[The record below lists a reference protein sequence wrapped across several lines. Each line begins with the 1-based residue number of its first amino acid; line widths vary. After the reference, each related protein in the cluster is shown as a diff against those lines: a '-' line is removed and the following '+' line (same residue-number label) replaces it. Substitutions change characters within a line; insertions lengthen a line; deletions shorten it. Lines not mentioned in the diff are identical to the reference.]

1 MAVRSKIV
9 FGDREAIVDDNG
21 FLQVAVSN
29 VPIQSIGNNQIIYRR
44 FLTLDNDGSTAS
56 MLVNGST
63 TPQVF
68 SIESQNDRDTF
79 ITSLSFVIAGDS
91 LALGNDFAGS
101 GSPLTNGCRLY
112 YEDDVNGEIN
122 IGTDLQ
128 TNFDFIRLCQGVP
141 AFADPTLGPFVADD
155 ISGASGKGS
164 TPADGIL
171 PVLNIKDIFGLAFGI
186 KLKSNAKDKLVLE
199 VNDNLSTGLGA
210 NASFNIIAYGFEV
223 KLDAVD

>member
-9 FGDREAIVDDNG
+9 DGNNEARVDDNG
-21 FLQVAVSN
+21 FLQVAVSGI
-29 VPIQSIGNNQIIYRR
+29 PIQDVGNNQIIYRK
-44 FLTLDNDGSTAS
+44 FLTLDNDGSTVS
-56 MLVNGST
+56 MLVDGST
-63 TPQVF
+63 TSQTF
-68 SIESQNDRDTF
+68 SVESQNNKDTF
-79 ITSLSFVIAGDS
+79 ITSLSFVIAGDG
-91 LALGNDFAGS
+91 LVLGNDFAGS
-101 GSPLTNGCRLY
+101 ASPLTNGCRLY

-141 AFADPTLGPFVADD
+141 AFADPTLGPFIAND

-164 TPADGIL
+164 NPADGIL

-186 KLKSNAKDKLVLE
+186 KLKNNSKDKLVLE

-210 NASFNIIAYGFEV
+210 NATFNIIAYGFEID
-223 KLDAVD
+223 LT

>member
-9 FGDREAIVDDNG
+9 DGNNEARVDDNG
-21 FLQVAVSN
+21 FLQVAVSGI
-29 VPIQSIGNNQIIYRR
+29 PIQDIGNNQIIYRR
-44 FLTLDNDGSTAS
+44 FLTLNNDGSTAS
-56 MLVNGST
+56 MLVDGST
-63 TPQVF
+63 TSQTF
-68 SIESQNDRDTF
+68 SIESQNNKDTF
-79 ITSLSFVIAGDS
+79 ITSLSFVIAGDG
-91 LALGNDFAGS
+91 LALGNDFAGN
-101 GSPLTNGCRLY
+101 GAALTNGCRLY

-141 AFADPTLGPFVADD
+141 AFADPTLGPFIAND

-186 KLKSNAKDKLVLE
+186 KLKNNSKDKLVLE

-210 NASFNIIAYGFEV
+210 NATFNIIAYGFEID
-223 KLDAVD
+223 LT

>member
-9 FGDREAIVDDNG
+9 DGNNEARVDDNG
-21 FLQVAVSN
+21 FLQVAVSGI
-29 VPIQSIGNNQIIYRR
+29 PIQDIGNNQVIYRR
-44 FLTLDNDGSTAS
+44 FLTLDNDGSTTS
-56 MLVNGST
+56 MLVDGST
-63 TPQVF
+63 TSQTF
-68 SIESQNDRDTF
+68 SVESQNNKDTF
-79 ITSLSFVIAGDS
+79 ITSLSFVIAGDG
-91 LALGNDFAGS
+91 LALGNDFAGN
-101 GSPLTNGCRLY
+101 GAALTNGCRLY

-141 AFADPTLGPFVADD
+141 AFADPTLGPFIAND

-186 KLKSNAKDKLVLE
+186 KLKNNSKDKLVLE

-210 NASFNIIAYGFEV
+210 NASFNIIAYGFEID
-223 KLDAVD
+223 LT